1 MEEKL
6 LDRYLKVKALSED
19 PGTSSGE
26 RAAAR
31 RTLDR
36 MEESHE
42 GIARAAMQHQ
52 EKKSKAASASAPRA
66 QTTTPKAPAG
76 PTGIP
81 GNWENIF
88 RYAFGFAETVREVV
102 TEVTE
107 VQYGT
112 ELAEDFVDVQGKSRR
127 DAVHITIKLPH
138 ETLMEVQELNSFQ
151 KQAFRQAVHAM
162 LEDYLQAITEGEPE

>member
-19 PGTSSGE
+19 PGTSPGE
-26 RAAAR
+26 RTAAR
-31 RTLDR
+31 RTLTR
-36 MEESHE
+36 MEETHD
-42 GIARAAMQHQ
+42 GIALAAVQHQ
-52 EKKSKAASASAPRA
+52 EKKRSAESRPPPAPPRSTGQA
-66 QTTTPKAPAG
+66 VG
-76 PTGIP
+76 PSGLP

-112 ELAEDFVDVQGKSRR
+112 ELAEDFVEIQGKSRR

-138 ETLMEVQELNSFQ
+138 DVLMEVQDLNGLQ
-151 KQAFRQAVHAM
+151 KQAFRQAVQSM
-162 LEDYLQAITEGEPE
+162 LEDYLRAITEPESD